1 MKAWVRRQ
9 VDQLCQH
16 ANASFTD
23 IALGGTPTDEFFG
36 ATGFEGVSESAARS
50 DHLHGMPSI
59 EDILADD
66 AFFFDDCI
74 LTTPG
79 NVFSISAA
87 TTTVTARDDIGSL
100 GAFGSFDVRCS
111 NNASGNCG
119 VMVQNQAAVSATA
132 QIHLW
137 QRVRELSI
145 RCAPG
150 ITTTNSAGFNDLNQV
165 LVAVG
170 GMRSNAQV
178 FGGAGTVVADI
189 LHGVY
194 FLLTT
199 DATGVGNWFAVA
211 ESNNVQTTVDT
222 GVPVISSGSSFGY
235 QNFKI
240 TYDHPTTTATYFID
254 DVQVA
259 AISTNIPTATQKIAG
274 FGMWKQQLAAGGL
287 RQTDASFDRLLYVG
301 DRVAQT

>member
-9 VDQLCQH
+9 IDQLCQH
-16 ANASFTD
+16 ASVSFTD
-23 IALGGTPTDEFFG
+23 IALGGLPTDEFFG
-36 ATGFEGVSESAARS
+36 ATGDEGISESAARS

-66 AFFFDDCI
+66 AFFFDDAV
-74 LTTPG
+74 LTSPA
-79 NVFSISAA
+79 NVFSISSAV
-87 TTTVTARDDIGSL
+87 TTIGGRDDVGSY
-100 GAFGSFDVRCS
+100 GAFGSFDIRTS
-111 NNASGNCG
+111 NAATGNCG
-119 VMVQNQAAVSATA
+119 AMIQNQTAIDSRAAV
-132 QIHLW
+132 HLW
-137 QRVRELSI
+137 QRVRELAI

-150 ITTTNSAGFNDLNQV
+150 LSTSNPTGQNDLNQV

-170 GMRSNAQV
+170 GMRSNNQA
-178 FGGAGTVVADI
+178 FTGAGQVVADI

-199 DATGVGNWFAVA
+199 DASGVGNWFAVA
-211 ESNNVQTTVDT
+211 ESNNTQTTVDT
-222 GVPVISSGSSFGY
+222 GVAAITDGSNFGF

-240 TYDHPTTTATYFID
+240 TYDHATTTATYFID

-259 AISTNIPTATQKIAG
+259 EISTNIPTASQRIAG
-274 FGMWKQQLAAGGL
+274 FGVWKQNLTTGVA
-287 RQTDASFDRLLYVG
+287 RQTECALDRILYVG